1 MLWVAFC
8 NKASACQEKVTFSP
22 IVPPKISLSSSSFY
36 SEFFDV
42 GKASLSVG
50 RQWVE
55 IVVQQEDWNLKCI
68 ITVAVIWVAD
78 Y

>member
-1 MLWVAFC
+1 MLWVAFNC
-8 NKASACQEKVTFSP
+8 NKACQEKMAFSL
-22 IVPPKISLSSSSFY
+22 IVPPKISLSSSTLY